1 MWPFRLPAAPGS
13 SRRAPL
19 CGLWLLGFQL
29 LGLLGLFDL
38 LGGSA
43 PTAHA
48 NPPPQQHSGKAAA
61 RRAESAPAP
70 LPAPPAEDSF
80 VRQRDFAEQNERL
93 TRELAKLREEL
104 ATLREDHN
112 TVSQQVTGLLP
123 LGSRIGGYVDFGF
136 FYVGGDGTG
145 IRRDTGYENFPEY
158 RSQVSDAWLFM
169 GDPLATAINSRGD
182 PAHTGESRA
191 VTFNPIKSG
200 NKPTFILNNVNLALF
215 SGLTE
220 NLQVNALIDFVPRGR
235 SVSNPDGLFLGDY
248 IDVKLAYVEYTVPT
262 RLLGL
267 TLSAGKFDST
277 LGYEYRIQESPD
289 RITVTPSLI
298 CRYTCGRPLGLKA
311 RFKLLH
317 NRLSLN
323 LALTNG
329 SNFIE
334 QFPIYDE
341 TDSNYFQ
348 TGSGRIAYKF
358 PVGAGLEIGAS
369 GAVGVQDQQPD
380 SDVLQWHYG
389 FDLHLDWHGVDV
401 QAEFVQGRASGKT
414 SASGPAC
421 DEAQCLDY
429 RGAYGLVAYR
439 VTNWLMPY
447 VRVDFREALHQSGA
461 SFVYISDV
469 VRVTG
474 GLRLELG
481 THVIIK
487 AEYTHLREVGRVPEF
502 PDDVLTTSLVVKL

>member
-1 MWPFRLPAAPGS
+1 MWPFRLPAAPGT

-19 CGLWLLGFQL
+19 CGLWLLGLQF

-43 PTAHA
+43 PAAHA

-61 RRAESAPAP
+61 RGVESAPAP
-70 LPAPPAEDSF
+70 APLAEDSF

-123 LGSRIGGYVDFGF
+123 LGSRVGGYVDFGF

-487 AEYTHLREVGRVPEF
+487 AEYTHLREVGRIPEF

>member
-1 MWPFRLPAAPGS
+1 MWPRCKVEESQARPFRLPAASGS
-13 SRRAPL
+13 ARRAVL
-19 CGLWLLGFQL
+19 RGLWLLCL
-29 LGLLGLFDL
+29 LAAR
-38 LGGSA
+38 A
-43 PTAHA
+43 PAA
-48 NPPPQQHSGKAAA
+48 RAEPPPLTGAAA
-61 RRAESAPAP
+61 AGRAESPAAPGV
-70 LPAPPAEDSF
+70 APPGEESF

-93 TRELAKLREEL
+93 TRELTKLREEL

-112 TVSQQVTGLLP
+112 TVSQQVGSLMP

-145 IRRDTGYENFPEY
+145 LRRDTGYVNFPEY
-158 RSQVSDAWLFM
+158 RDQVSDAWLFM

-182 PAHTGESRA
+182 PASTGESRA
-191 VTFNPIKSG
+191 VTFNPIHSG
-200 NKPTFILNNVNLALF
+200 NKPTFILNNLNLALF
-215 SGLTE
+215 TGLTE

-248 IDVKLAYVEYTVPT
+248 IDVKLAYVEYNVPT
-262 RLLGL
+262 RLLSL
-267 TLSAGKFDST
+267 SLSAGKFDST
-277 LGYEYRIQESPD
+277 LGYEYRVQESPD

-311 RFKLLH
+311 RFKLLQ

-348 TGSGRIAYKF
+348 TGSARIAYKF

-389 FDLHLDWHGVDV
+389 FDLHLDWRGVDV
-401 QAEFVQGRASGKT
+401 QAEFVQGRATGKT
-414 SASGPAC
+414 SAGGPPC
-421 DEAQCLDY
+421 DEAQCLEY

-474 GLRLELG
+474 GLRFELG

-487 AEYTHLREVGRVPEF
+487 GEYTHLREVGRVPEF